1 MLKKIIII
9 LSIFAG
15 LIILGIAYL
24 FISSWASRP
33 KTDKEFL
40 SQLKGEVV
48 FTRRNSEGVSDI
60 WKINADGTGEMLL
73 YHNNKYG
80 GPAKNFNSILPEWSI
95 DGEKIYFK
103 AIGEKGWEVF
113 EMDNNGK
120 NINIIKNPD
129 NKLLI
134 GNQWSREKDI
144 RVFNGDIYIIKDGQ
158 EVRIFKHSGYYNQD
172 YAAGSGASEA
182 SWGPGKRYIIFEVDG
197 AIVVADKTGR
207 LTKITNGN
215 SPDWKY

>member
-48 FTRRNSEGVSDI
+48 FTRRNAEGVSDI
-60 WKINADGTGEMLL
+60 WKINANGSGEMLL
-73 YHNNKYG
+73 YHNDLNPFETDSRVPLWSEDGKKVYFISFD
-80 GPAKNFNSILPEWSI
+80 KDKKEVIL
-95 DGEKIYFK
+95 
-103 AIGEKGWEVF
+103 
-113 EMDNNGK
+113 EMSVDGK
-120 NINIIKNPD
+120 NIKVAKNPD
-129 NKLLI
+129 KIPLDV
-134 GNQWSREKDI
+134 NQWTREKDI

-158 EVRIFKHSGYYNQD
+158 EVRIFKHSCYYNQD

-182 SWGPGKRYIIFEVDG
+182 SLGPGKKYIIFEVDG

>member
-1 MLKKIIII
+1 MLKKLFIVFAVII
-9 LSIFAG
+9 
-15 LIILGIAYL
+15 GIVVLVVAAL
-24 FISSWASRP
+24 FISSWTSRP

-48 FTRRNSEGVSDI
+48 FTRRNAEGVSDI
-60 WKINADGTGEMLL
+60 WKINANGTGEVMLF
-73 YHNNKYG
+73 HNDKDG

-103 AIGEKGWEVF
+103 AAGEKGWEIF

-129 NKLLI
+129 NKLLT

-172 YAAGSGASEA
+172 YVAGSGASEA
-182 SWGPGKRYIIFEVDG
+182 SWSPDKEYIIFEVEG
-197 AIVVADKTGR
+197 FITIINKNGKITK
-207 LTKITNGN
+207 LTKG
-215 SPDWKY
+215 SAPDWKY